1 MNMLQKM
8 LSNFGVRLVL
18 ISLALMLVP
27 WGVLKALAP
36 NTVADGGVMGFLV
49 YIFVWA
55 DIVLRPIGALL
66 FLFAIYRISYQK
78 DRESVV
84 SDDFVK

>member
-1 MNMLQKM
+1 MLEKV

-36 NTVADGGVMGFLV
+36 YTVLDGGIMGFLV
-49 YIFVWA
+49 YVFGWA
-55 DIVLRPIGALL
+55 DLVLRPIGAIM

-78 DRESVV
+78 DHG
-84 SDDFVK
+84 